1 MALSLYGAQESIPS
15 LDTQVCAIDSL
26 LSISGLLKRLQI
38 WAQES
43 VCVGV
48 GKTVRGPGFTS
59 ICNYIS
65 MVLTIQARG
74 GGCHDPYCDGSCKG
88 HSIPPIWGFVMSNM
102 SVLKIWNENLD

>member
-1 MALSLYGAQESIPS
+1 MALSLYGAQQSIPS
-15 LDTQVCAIDSL
+15 LATQVCAIDSL
-26 LSISGLLKRLQI
+26 LSISGLLKLLQI

-74 GGCHDPYCDGSCKG
+74 GG
-88 HSIPPIWGFVMSNM
+88 
-102 SVLKIWNENLD
+102 